1 MPYIIDAITAET
13 VNVNQELL
21 VNGNPVL
28 NYKKYVALL
37 NQSGTDAPVATVL
50 ENTLGGEPVWTR
62 VNDGQYT
69 CTLAGA
75 FPQNKTFC
83 SVTYGPNNGVSP
95 MVSMFGYNLTT
106 NNNSNLELS
115 FSVPSTDVFTDP
127 QNDPCNDIC
136 ILIEVY
142 P

>member
-50 ENTLGGEPVWTR
+50 ENTLGFDLTFFRDNVGEYYATPGFDDISKVYINMFANYSVSGDGNISR
-62 VNDGQYT
+62 VSGEIISDYGNE
-69 CTLAGA
+69 
-75 FPQNKTFC
+75 FWF
-83 SVTYGPNNGVSP
+83 VTINASSDQKSDDWGSYIPLEIRV
-95 MVSMFGYNLTT
+95 YN
-106 NNNSNLELS
+106 
-115 FSVPSTDVFTDP
+115 
-127 QNDPCNDIC
+127 
-136 ILIEVY
+136 
-142 P
+142 

>member
-62 VNDGQYT
+62 VTDGLYT

-83 SVTYGPNNGVSP
+83 LSSYGNDWGNLANIF
-95 MVSMFGYNLTT
+95 FGWSTT
-106 NNNSNLELS
+106 DSCALYFINSEGSN
-115 FSVPSTDVFTDP
+115 VDP
-127 QNDPCNDIC
+127 QNDPGNDIC
-136 ILIEVY
+136 VVIEVY